1 MNTGTKIRTVARVVA
16 SLNTAVYAVSA
27 AIAGL
32 GVNKLTIAWMVLT
45 IALDFAVAFFTTY
58 FNNDYTVEGA
68 TGTKITRE
76 MKEVAGTEWEQA
88 EEPEDAEVGD
98 ENDDR

>member
-27 AIAGL
+27 GIAGL
-32 GVNKLTIAWMVLT
+32 GFNKLTITWMLLT

-88 EEPEDAEVGD
+88 EEPDDAEVGGED
-98 ENDDR
+98 DDR